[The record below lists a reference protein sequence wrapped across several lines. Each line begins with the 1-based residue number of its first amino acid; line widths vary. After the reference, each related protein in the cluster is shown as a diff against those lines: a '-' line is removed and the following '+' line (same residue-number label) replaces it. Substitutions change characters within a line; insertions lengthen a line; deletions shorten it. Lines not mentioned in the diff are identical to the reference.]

1 MAERTMIIAE
11 NLAPGLL
18 DEIRKLVPEW
28 RILAGKDPAHWQNEV
43 KKAEVIA
50 SFRKKMEKDA
60 LSEDSALRWVQSW
73 SAGVN
78 SFP

>member
-50 SFRKKMEKDA
+50 SFRKKWKKMHYRKIP
-60 LSEDSALRWVQSW
+60 L
-73 SAGVN
+73 SAGFKAGVRG
-78 SFP
+78 